1 MAKAI
6 FDHSDAIAVNRPA
19 ERVFDQLSDIE
30 GLFASMQ
37 RKTPIEVARLRGE
50 GAAAVGD
57 RWRVAGTLRI
67 GRREGVVAVTR
78 LDRPT
83 AIAFSTDGGGYLTE
97 TEMTIAS
104 AGDDACR
111 LAVRNRI
118 SANSVKARLAAPFIR
133 LYRRRIEKG
142 FRKLLKR
149 AKKRLEG

>member
-37 RKTPIEVARLRGE
+37 RKTPIEVARLRG
-50 GAAAVGD
+50 
-57 RWRVAGTLRI
+57 
-67 GRREGVVAVTR
+67 EGVVAVTR